1 MQKLIEELKEKL
13 AKTTQES
20 LSAEERSKLMEAAMQ
35 AEEKRQEVLHVEISQ
50 MSLLKFKNANELH
63 QMKLRKRNMDT
74 EMQVWHSPKYRYDT
88 VRNTGMTQSELRNTG
103 TIQSISLC
111 LFTGQ
116 DITEHSHFDW
126 HVSGFPGWAGGLQK
140 SLLGNICWSSIFQS
154 VAMQKAEQQLIHNG
168 SKT

>member
-74 EMQVWHSPKYRYDT
+74 EMQV
-88 VRNTGMTQSELRNTG
+88 
-103 TIQSISLC
+103 
-111 LFTGQ
+111 
-116 DITEHSHFDW
+116 
-126 HVSGFPGWAGGLQK
+126 
-140 SLLGNICWSSIFQS
+140 
-154 VAMQKAEQQLIHNG
+154 
-168 SKT
+168 